1 MTSVPSNLVPTR
13 ITQLPEYQ
21 GGSTLGYV
29 PYVLSGVT
37 YKVQMAQLDLGTV
50 TSVNASGGTTGLTFS
65 GGPITTSGTLTM
77 AGTLAVANG
86 GTGSVTAALARVA
99 LLPSYTGNA
108 LKRLTLNAGA
118 TDVEWVADGGG
129 TVTSVAQS
137 FTGGLISVA
146 GSPITGAGTLALT
159 VAGTS
164 GGVPYFTGATTWATS
179 AALAANSLVVG
190 GGAGAAPATVT
201 TGTGVVTALG
211 VNTGSAGAFVVNGGA
226 LGTPSSGTATNLTG
240 LPISSGVSGLGTG
253 IATALAV
260 NTGSAGA
267 PVLFDGAGGT
277 PSSMTAT
284 NLTGTAS
291 GLTAGTA
298 SAVAVGGITG
308 LGTGVATALGVN
320 TGSAGAFVVNGGA
333 LGTPSSGTA
342 TNLTGL
348 PISSGVSGLGT
359 GIATALAVNT
369 GSAGAPVLFDGAGG
383 TPSSMTAT
391 NLTGTASGL
400 TAGTASAVAVGG
412 ITGLGTGVATALA
425 VNTGSAGAFVV
436 NGGALGTPSSGTVT
450 NLTGTASININGT
463 VGATTAS
470 TGAFTTTTATTS
482 VSSGVASTTQG
493 SLVLHN
499 TSANSTTLK
508 SSNSASAAYT
518 ITLPVAAGT
527 NGQVLTTDGTGVT
540 SWATASGT
548 PITSTSA
555 NAFAV
560 GRQGNTDPVLNVDA
574 STASV
579 VTGLNLKGA
588 AAAGGM
594 AMSVTSSGT
603 NENLTIDAKG
613 SGTITL
619 NGTATGGITLSRATT
634 MSSTATATAFI
645 PSSSSVPTNGLYL
658 PASNTVGFATNSGEK
673 ARIGSDGSLLVGT
686 TTNSGA
692 GVVRATGGFKTTT
705 GSTVLTTSVATTI
718 FTMSATGSYLVY
730 AEDVGGSTAY
740 GCTASVLYTPGGSSA
755 VLVLAQ
761 TTPNNTISVS
771 GANVQVTSS
780 LATPTYRWTYI
791 LIPAQ

>member
-1 MTSVPSNLVPTR
+1 MALV
-13 ITQLPEYQ
+13 
-21 GGSTLGYV
+21 
-29 PYVLSGVT
+29 
-37 YKVQMAQLDLGTV
+37 
-50 TSVNASGGTTGLTFS
+50 
-65 GGPITTSGTLTM
+65 
-77 AGTLAVANG
+77 VAN
-86 GTGSVTAALARVA
+86 RVQ
-99 LLPSYTGNA
+99 
-108 LKRLTLNAGA
+108 
-118 TDVEWVADGGG
+118 E
-129 TVTSVAQS
+129 
-137 FTGGLISVA
+137 
-146 GSPITGAGTLALT
+146 
-159 VAGTS
+159 
-164 GGVPYFTGATTWATS
+164 TTT
-179 AALAANSLVVG
+179 
-190 GGAGAAPATVT
+190 T
-201 TGTGVVTALG
+201 TGTGTVTLAG
-211 VNTGSAGAFVVNGGA
+211 AVAGYQSFAAIGDGNTTYYTLTSGSNWEVGIGTYTASGTTLARTTVLASSAGGTTKITLSGTSNVFVTYPSDKALYTDASGNAIA
-226 LGTPSSGTATNLTG
+226 LGTPA
-240 LPISSGVSGLGTG
+240 
-253 IATALAV
+253 
-260 NTGSAGA
+260 
-267 PVLFDGAGGT
+267 
-277 PSSMTAT
+277 
-284 NLTGTAS
+284 
-291 GLTAGTA
+291 
-298 SAVAVGGITG
+298 
-308 LGTGVATALGVN
+308 
-320 TGSAGAFVVNGGA
+320 
-333 LGTPSSGTA
+333 
-342 TNLTGL
+342 
-348 PISSGVSGLGT
+348 
-359 GIATALAVNT
+359 
-369 GSAGAPVLFDGAGG
+369 
-383 TPSSMTAT
+383 
-391 NLTGTASGL
+391 
-400 TAGTASAVAVGG
+400 
-412 ITGLGTGVATALA
+412 
-425 VNTGSAGAFVV
+425 
-436 NGGALGTPSSGTVT
+436 SGTVT

-594 AMSVTSSGT
+594 AMSVTSSGA

-619 NGTATGGITLSRATT
+619 NGTATGGVGIGMT
-634 MSSTATATAFI
+634 
-645 PSSSSVPTNGLYL
+645 PSSILDITQTQNAESKINLLNSSAGTGAISGLWLQNGTHTALMRMNGASYTTSTVFRQDGMLLYSDGAGGITIDTGAAQPIYFGINSVEVARFDTSGRL
-658 PASNTVGFATNSGEK
+658 QLGTTAGTGRINMANAGGGIQQINSTGGAQEILNLFSDDNLYFSAPSNIIIRPGGGGEV
-673 ARIGSDGSLLVGT
+673 ARFGSDGSLLVGT